1 MGGGC
6 LPFMRSATFLRFCI
20 PPPAYDFAT
29 HATYQFHVFA
39 TTLPLGVA
47 LSDLP
52 PGPLAE
58 ADEEGGVEEAED
70 PAEAGGD
77 AHGVGEG
84 VPGRPLQACQRVV
97 VAVQRALRL
106 GQRHAR
112 RAGRGRLRGGGN
124 RNI

>member
-1 MGGGC
+1 MV
-6 LPFMRSATFLRFCI
+6 A
-20 PPPAYDFAT
+20 
-29 HATYQFHVFA
+29 
-39 TTLPLGVA
+39 PLN
-47 LSDLP
+47 DLP
-52 PGPLAE
+52 PCPLAE

-84 VPGRPLQACQRVV
+84 VPGRPLQPRQRVV

-112 RAGRGRLRGGGN
+112 RARRGYLPEVGIFQN
-124 RNI
+124 LFYQTYHYFFLMI

>member
-1 MGGGC
+1 MV
-6 LPFMRSATFLRFCI
+6 A
-20 PPPAYDFAT
+20 
-29 HATYQFHVFA
+29 
-39 TTLPLGVA
+39 PLC
-47 LSDLP
+47 DLP

-58 ADEEGGVEEAED
+58 ADEEGGVEDAED

-84 VPGRPLQACQRVV
+84 VPGRPLQPRQGVV

-112 RAGRGRLRGGGN
+112 RARRGRLLHGGKESEHLKTFYSKPATHPASKASRGDN
-124 RNI
+124 KYR